1 MSHTVYST
9 DAVVLSRVCTG
20 EADVTVWLLTR
31 ELGIIVARAQSAR
44 KANAKMSAYLQTFA
58 CLKVSLVRGRHLW
71 RITGTEH
78 MSTNS
83 DTNTLN
89 TDALRVFARISAFI
103 RRMTITDTQST
114 LDLFDT
120 ILKARQELATSG
132 CNINTV
138 EVITMA
144 EILTKLG
151 YMSMPIGVN
160 KSIPISQL
168 IVDVNKA
175 IIESQM

>member
-1 MSHTVYST
+1 
-9 DAVVLSRVCTG
+9 
-20 EADVTVWLLTR
+20 
-31 ELGIIVARAQSAR
+31 
-44 KANAKMSAYLQTFA
+44 
-58 CLKVSLVRGRHLW
+58 
-71 RITGTEH
+71 